1 MNLPLPP
8 TAAIRPSFRRTAE
21 RALLLAC
28 FAAVLAGCA
37 SGSHDTDNPDWAQSG
52 MPPAPKRFESE
63 GDWKEVEA
71 PPPPAFDVQRLEPI
85 AMPPYM
91 SLKFGVDPATITI
104 TGDGVVR
111 YVVVASSRNGGA
123 GGATNAFYEGVR
135 CSTSEVKSY
144 ARFSGGKWDLVERP
158 EWKSFRDLNS
168 SYARQLASQALCR
181 GNAPRT
187 SVRDMM
193 ANLRNPAR
201 ELQ

>member
-1 MNLPLPP
+1 MNLLLSP
-8 TAAIRPSFRRTAE
+8 TAAIRPSFRRSAE

-52 MPPAPKRFESE
+52 MPPPPKRFASE
-63 GDWKEVEA
+63 GEWQEAEA
-71 PPPPAFDVQRLEPI
+71 PPPPAFDIQRLEPI
-85 AMPPYM
+85 SMPPYM

-135 CSTSEVKSY
+135 CSTAEVKSY
-144 ARFSGGKWDLVERP
+144 ARFSNGKWDPVERP
-158 EWKSFRDLNS
+158 EWKGFRDLNS
-168 SYARQLASQALCR
+168 SYARNLAEQGLCR
-181 GNAPRT
+181 GNAPRV
-187 SVRDMM
+187 SVKDMIANMRDPS
-193 ANLRNPAR
+193 RK
-201 ELQ
+201 LQ